1 MTLDDHNISSCRFA
15 SCNTS
20 FASDRG
26 GDGGDQALEIQ
37 RSGASPV
44 MEGEEAESGQEIR
57 VSAAAT
63 SEMIEDSVAKS
74 LSDSRRDNGSSHEE
88 LVRDANA
95 SLPELL
101 RAVSRHPR
109 RQADAVLPAL
119 SRLLDLQARLTAAR
133 APLGGAP
140 LAEGGTQGTE
150 RPEGTEG
157 AEESGG
163 GGGGGVEADLLEQ
176 EFATVLSKSN
186 RKLSLHI
193 LKAALHMQN
202 LAILPSP
209 RTRGGGGAGGAG
221 LGGSGAGFG
230 AGAGGNR
237 RGGSFSVTGNLF
249 SKGLGGDGGEGSG
262 GKYTPSGARPPPSPS
277 SPANKQHGRAASQF
291 LFDDPMLIEYNASLS
306 ARTSSPLGSGRA
318 PGLGSE
324 GGGGSVGASGGP
336 GPSLL
341 SPMGGGT
348 GSSLLSPVGCS
359 TPQSTLSDAV
369 LTATASS
376 STNTSS
382 SSIAAVSGPL
392 ESLFIGSDGAGAV
405 GSAGAAAAAAGGT
418 GGDGGSSVG
427 GGGVSGG
434 VGISESISVDGV
446 SSIGVFE
453 GGGGVMKSRSAIQP
467 TLQISSSFPVQENK
481 FGIISSNSL
490 SLPRSAAASA
500 AGDGEASAPPPRITI
515 PPAVGEWAEW
525 LPVAEVPWLRKAAAV
540 VIRARGKPHF
550 AALYC
555 KARQATVASAVESVS
570 MKEYTAEETQAM
582 AWADL
587 EPLIKLWIRDISI
600 LLRVLFFS
608 EHQLIKGVLDASPAT
623 NNSIST
629 TTSGNSGSSG
639 STVGTTVNAE
649 ASAIANSSIPAVPD
663 SGSDLVS
670 HAGPTCETPEETP
683 EPVPGELKAND
694 TTAHSMPHSTSQ
706 STPENTPESS
716 SSKRT
721 EQVVRKPAEHLMSP
735 DSVLR
740 HLVGSVGGVKST
752 LCVLCANAAAIAA
765 SKSAPEKIFALLEA
779 YRTVADLS
787 PQALPVFLALPKSDS
802 DDPFKLWQR
811 LSQLFA
817 GAIFATLDDLN
828 RILRDVSAFVPA
840 NQASGSSPMK
850 KKLLRLIHWKSSEQ
864 KATNEEEVDIGVHK
878 VTSYVINFIAQLM
891 DRESRADHY
900 GTLEMVYKRHA
911 ADKRLIGLATIGG
924 ASFRDRGGGGGG
936 GVGGGGGG
944 GKGGGSSGGSKTGG
958 GILGA
963 VYSGQGSHSS
973 RGMQGSQ
980 ASQGSQSGGRSGGQT
995 SQGSGQTSQGGS
1007 QTGQGGN
1014 QLQHPSAG
1022 GRRQLAAEM
1031 EGLLD
1036 SLLFNMEARGRAIQ
1050 DPAMGALFVMN
1061 NAHYVA
1067 GSIVATRMK
1076 DALKQQDRIAA
1087 YEAAFDKAGLAKLMA
1102 CLAPEEVSAKLSA
1115 DAVKS
1120 RLKKFNSAFE
1130 EVALEQNRWIVISD
1144 SQRKKTRIRF
1154 ARTLK
1159 NAYLEFLT
1167 PHREIIADI
1176 PTYQW
1181 SPDGI
1186 ERLMLKSFFLATG
1199 TFGSFHCYFFPLVS
1213 PACEHEADLAAA
1225 AAAAANGSLPR
1236 VTEES
1241 KEAVLGSDQRV
1252 VVFHGEPYNG
1262 LRFEGD
1268 GKEFGGGSRGEGEQ
1282 RVVVFHGKPSNGLR
1296 FEGDLVGFVGEG
1308 DDTRQRVHWWR
1319 AQSIRFL
1326 LRSPSAYLCHITNR
1340 VRHTSYGLS
1349 VAARL
1354 AASAAQQAALA
1365 HSHPN
1370 ILSSL
1375 RAAAPPCVGGDRSS
1389 NFVGAAIA
1397 DIGTNSRSSDG
1408 VFYVSSKGSDAENP
1422 NSSSGNSSS
1431 NSTGNTDGGNPA
1443 DNPKLTGG
1451 FPVLDSVLNGCT
1463 LASRAWAERRRLSS
1477 CSCSRTDSTSVTNTT
1492 VTGVPDITDS
1502 RFLNYRPLA
1511 LGIEPYVPRPI
1522 VSVHVRQGDKGSE
1535 MRLNSFPAFMFFAY
1549 RLRRVEPDLKHVW
1562 LSTEMQ
1568 SVIDQ
1573 ATRFKNWSFLYSHNL
1588 RQSSNK
1594 HMVDYER
1601 DVGHQLV
1608 GISFANLI
1616 ISSQCDY
1623 FVGALGSNW
1632 NSAFSGTGSFL
1643 EAKHNRR
1650 IPKRRISGLPG
1661 RARAEDTSD
1670 ASDDSD
1676 TPVVGTANVAD
1687 RPTTDGPLL
1696 RPRSVSIPFGDREIT
1711 VEVGRMGRQANGA
1724 VTVTDGETVLYC
1736 TVCASEEES
1745 EPSDF
1750 VPLSVS
1756 YQERFSAGGR
1766 TSGGYFKREG
1776 RPKDHEIL
1784 VSRLIDRPLRPM
1796 VAKGFNHE
1804 VQVLSWLLSYD
1815 GEHSPDALAITSAG
1829 AALAVSDIPLA
1840 GIVAGVRVGM
1850 VNGALVVNPSNQ
1862 QLEGSPLDLVV
1873 AGTTDS
1879 VLMIEGYCNLL
1890 SEEQLLE
1897 AVAAGQRAISAI
1909 CHGLHKWTLETEG
1922 VAKPKLTA
1930 AIHAP
1935 PADLLGRLEGLVG
1948 PDLEKALRIEGKKQ
1962 RGVAMKAIEEKVLG
1976 ALTEAGQAAT
1986 RQAGAGGSHRSGAG
2000 GHQADEQRGGHRL
2013 WKVGPELSHG
2023 SAGSL
2028 AGREVEGPLRIEGKK
2043 QRGAAMKAI
2052 EAGQAATRQLKEL
2065 TSRIMRRIIVTEGR
2079 RSDGR
2084 GTSDVRP
2091 IESACSVLP
2100 RVHGSALFTRGETQA
2115 LAVATL
2121 GGEDSAQRLDHLT
2134 ATSEFKRFYLQ

>member
-1 MTLDDHNISSCRFA
+1 
-15 SCNTS
+15 
-20 FASDRG
+20 
-26 GDGGDQALEIQ
+26 
-37 RSGASPV
+37 
-44 MEGEEAESGQEIR
+44 
-57 VSAAAT
+57 
-63 SEMIEDSVAKS
+63 
-74 LSDSRRDNGSSHEE
+74 
-88 LVRDANA
+88 
-95 SLPELL
+95 
-101 RAVSRHPR
+101 
-109 RQADAVLPAL
+109 
-119 SRLLDLQARLTAAR
+119 
-133 APLGGAP
+133 
-140 LAEGGTQGTE
+140 
-150 RPEGTEG
+150 
-157 AEESGG
+157 
-163 GGGGGVEADLLEQ
+163 
-176 EFATVLSKSN
+176 
-186 RKLSLHI
+186 
-193 LKAALHMQN
+193 
-202 LAILPSP
+202 
-209 RTRGGGGAGGAG
+209 
-221 LGGSGAGFG
+221 
-230 AGAGGNR
+230 
-237 RGGSFSVTGNLF
+237 
-249 SKGLGGDGGEGSG
+249 
-262 GKYTPSGARPPPSPS
+262 
-277 SPANKQHGRAASQF
+277 
-291 LFDDPMLIEYNASLS
+291 MLIEYNASLS

-318 PGLGSE
+318 SGAGPE
-324 GGGGSVGASGGP
+324 GGVAGGGP

-369 LTATASS
+369 LMGPASS

-405 GSAGAAAAAAGGT
+405 GAAGGAAATGGSG
-418 GGDGGSSVG
+418 GGDGAAAVG
-427 GGGVSGG
+427 VAAGGGVSGG
-434 VGISESISVDGV
+434 GGGISESRSGDGV
-446 SSIGVFE
+446 SSIAAVVE
-453 GGGGVMKSRSAIQP
+453 GGGGVMKSRSATQP
-467 TLQISSSFPVQENK
+467 TLQNSS
-481 FGIISSNSL
+481 
-490 SLPRSAAASA
+490 SAAA
-500 AGDGEASAPPPRITI
+500 
-515 PPAVGEWAEW
+515 V
-525 LPVAEVPWLRKAAAV
+525 L
-540 VIRARGKPHF
+540 IRARGKPHF

-608 EHQLIKGVLDASPAT
+608 EHQLIKGA
-623 NNSIST
+623 
-629 TTSGNSGSSG
+629 
-639 STVGTTVNAE
+639 
-649 ASAIANSSIPAVPD
+649 
-663 SGSDLVS
+663 
-670 HAGPTCETPEETP
+670 
-683 EPVPGELKAND
+683 LKAND
-694 TTAHSMPHSTSQ
+694 STTHSTSQ
-706 STPENTPESS
+706 STPENAPEGPPESPPEDKPEGR
-716 SSKRT
+716 SKCA
-721 EQVVRKPAEHLMSP
+721 EQAARKPGEHLMSP

-891 DRESRADHY
+891 DRESR
-900 GTLEMVYKRHA
+900 
-911 ADKRLIGLATIGG
+911 
-924 ASFRDRGGGGGG
+924 S
-936 GVGGGGGG
+936 
-944 GKGGGSSGGSKTGG
+944 GS
-958 GILGA
+958 
-963 VYSGQGSHSS
+963 
-973 RGMQGSQ
+973 
-980 ASQGSQSGGRSGGQT
+980 QT
-995 SQGSGQTSQGGS
+995 SQGSQGGGQAGQGGS
-1007 QTGQGGN
+1007 QGGN

-1186 ERLMLKSFFLATG
+1186 ERLMLKSFFLEPPAFSFPVKAWEAAYGLQADSPLPPSAIALPPRVPPPPHLEDCAVLTAWRWAQEHGEAGGAGGQGETG
-1199 TFGSFHCYFFPLVS
+1199 EPGEVGEGWETGGAREAEKAGGGGEENRGESGEEGKVGEGKGGRSGEGSQVSGGRGKLPPWAAQAHPQPPWIVGSDAANLAMTRVAQRDIWAHQFPPGGDCSNKRLLLVDWPSSAHGIGSQLHIMSAILSVAMRFKRVLVPSRGSFTRASHPDCNGEFHRHIRLLPLLLLPLVS
-1213 PACEHEADLAAA
+1213 PACEREAELAAV
-1225 AAAAANGSLPR
+1225 AAAAANETLPR

-1241 KEAVLGSDQRV
+1241 KEAVLASDQRV
-1252 VVFHGEPYNG
+1252 VLFHREPYNG

-1268 GKEFGGGSRGEGEQ
+1268 VSRWPNAYRERPNTIE
-1282 RVVVFHGKPSNGLR
+1282 
-1296 FEGDLVGFVGEG
+1296 LVGFVGEG

-1326 LRSPSAYLCHITNR
+1326 LRSPSVYLCHITNR

-1349 VAARL
+1349 VAAHL

-1365 HSHPN
+1365 RTHPN

-1375 RAAAPPCVGGDRSS
+1375 SAAAPPCIGGDGSS
-1389 NFVGAAIA
+1389 NLFGAAVG
-1397 DIGTNSRSSDG
+1397 DIRTNSSSSER
-1408 VFYVSSKGSDAENP
+1408 VFYESSKRSDAGNP
-1422 NSSSGNSSS
+1422 NSSSGSSGS
-1431 NSTGNTDGGNPA
+1431 HSTGNTDGGNPA
-1443 DNPKLTGG
+1443 DNPKLMGG

-1463 LASRAWAERRRLSS
+1463 LESRAWAERRRTAAHSS
-1477 CSCSRTDSTSVTNTT
+1477 CTCSSTDSTSATNTT
-1492 VTGVPDITDS
+1492 VSGAPGITDS
-1502 RFLNYRPLA
+1502 RSLNYRRLI

-1522 VSVHVRQGDKGSE
+1522 VSMHVRQGDKGSE
-1535 MRLNSFPAFMFFAY
+1535 MQLNSFAAFMFFTY
-1549 RLRRVEPDLKHVW
+1549 RLRRADPDVKHVW

-1573 ATRFKNWSFLYSHNL
+1573 ANQFKDWSFLYSHNP

-1632 NSAFSGTGSFL
+1632 N
-1643 EAKHNRR
+1643 
-1650 IPKRRISGLPG
+1650 
-1661 RARAEDTSD
+1661 
-1670 ASDDSD
+1670 
-1676 TPVVGTANVAD
+1676 
-1687 RPTTDGPLL
+1687 
-1696 RPRSVSIPFGDREIT
+1696 
-1711 VEVGRMGRQANGA
+1711 
-1724 VTVTDGETVLYC
+1724 
-1736 TVCASEEES
+1736 
-1745 EPSDF
+1745 
-1750 VPLSVS
+1750 
-1756 YQERFSAGGR
+1756 
-1766 TSGGYFKREG
+1766 
-1776 RPKDHEIL
+1776 
-1784 VSRLIDRPLRPM
+1784 RLINELR
-1796 VAKGFNHE
+1796 VTN
-1804 VQVLSWLLSYD
+1804 
-1815 GEHSPDALAITSAG
+1815 
-1829 AALAVSDIPLA
+1829 
-1840 GIVAGVRVGM
+1840 
-1850 VNGALVVNPSNQ
+1850 
-1862 QLEGSPLDLVV
+1862 
-1873 AGTTDS
+1873 
-1879 VLMIEGYCNLL
+1879 
-1890 SEEQLLE
+1890 
-1897 AVAAGQRAISAI
+1897 
-1909 CHGLHKWTLETEG
+1909 
-1922 VAKPKLTA
+1922 
-1930 AIHAP
+1930 
-1935 PADLLGRLEGLVG
+1935 GRLFKGYVTLNN
-1948 PDLEKALRIEGKKQ
+1948 
-1962 RGVAMKAIEEKVLG
+1962 
-1976 ALTEAGQAAT
+1976 
-1986 RQAGAGGSHRSGAG
+1986 
-2000 GHQADEQRGGHRL
+2000 DE
-2013 WKVGPELSHG
+2013 
-2023 SAGSL
+2023 
-2028 AGREVEGPLRIEGKK
+2028 
-2043 QRGAAMKAI
+2043 
-2052 EAGQAATRQLKEL
+2052 
-2065 TSRIMRRIIVTEGR
+2065 
-2079 RSDGR
+2079 
-2084 GTSDVRP
+2084 
-2091 IESACSVLP
+2091 
-2100 RVHGSALFTRGETQA
+2100 F
-2115 LAVATL
+2115 
-2121 GGEDSAQRLDHLT
+2121 
-2134 ATSEFKRFYLQ
+2134 